1 MVFITQSNSP
11 VTKDVRLKTIHFFM
25 IKILKE
31 KEVQQIDIDHLSDI
45 NSKEFMELETN
56 CSEKIYSF

>member
-25 IKILKE
+25 IKILKK
-31 KEVQQIDIDHLSDI
+31 KEVQQIDIDHLFDI
-45 NSKEFMELETN
+45 NSKEFMEL
-56 CSEKIYSF
+56 